1 MHEPQPLGPLTPDQF
16 RRIREIFESAL
27 EQPIADR
34 HAWLV
39 AVCGSDTA
47 LLQQVERMLVADDER
62 HHLLDRSADATY
74 EAASLACPA
83 CGATVV
89 ASQRFC
95 PSCGTPTAAG
105 GPLAEGRF
113 RAGALFAGRFRI
125 IALQGRG
132 GMGQVY
138 RAQDLELGQPVALK
152 FLTAFRSDE
161 RARNRLRK
169 EVRLARQISHPNV
182 CRVYDIGEASS
193 ELYLSMEYVDGED
206 LAGLLKRIG
215 RLPADK
221 GVDIAR
227 KLCAGL
233 SAAHARGVLHRDL
246 KPANIMIDSHG
257 EVRIMDFGLAAVAE
271 QQLDAADVRSGTP
284 AYMAPEQLDGRE
296 ATTRSDIY
304 ALGLVLYELFTGRPA
319 FEGKDAVELLRVRE
333 AHPSTTPSTLV
344 PDLDLAVERTILRCL
359 EPDPRMRPASAL
371 EVAASLPGGDP
382 LAEALAAGETPSP
395 DLVAAASP
403 DTVLRPAIALALVVA
418 IGVGLAGMLVL
429 TKQTQIVSMV
439 PMENPPEVLA
449 SKARD
454 IVRTLGYANPAAD
467 VAYGFR
473 DERGHIEYLAK
484 RITPETSRVAH
495 WKTMLGARPAPV
507 SFWYAQSQGPVVPLV
522 GPLFGRARPI
532 DMFPAVRNGVSVDL
546 DLDGRLLRFVISP
559 TGRRAGVTP
568 ADVPEWSRLF
578 TAAGLDR
585 EQFQTTA
592 SHPGSSTQGDTRV
605 AWTGSYSGRADL
617 PVNVL
622 ATASGGTVTSF
633 EVVFPWTNR
642 QPAFPQPTSRL
653 NAVIVIIF
661 AFGPILVARYNW
673 LSGRADVRGALR
685 IGAVAFLATLGFRLL
700 DAHDAINAFVT
711 RSILAFAAGQGAL
724 SGILYAALEPWVR
737 RWWPHAMIGWAR
749 VVAGRWRDPLVAR
762 DVLVAVCTVVALGC
776 VIRVALL
783 TSIHLGGLPQGV
795 SPSLGSDRPG
805 FVLANLEG
813 SRLTA
818 AALLHSIARGVPV
831 AASMFFVLAMF
842 RSLLRSPRLGIAAFV
857 VFAWAFTLFRAWAW
871 GSLQNWST
879 GAAVAVIVVA
889 VLTFV
894 ALRFGL
900 LVVVVMQCLAGFLGQ
915 AILTT
920 DFAEWY
926 GRSSLIAVLLVSV
939 LTIWAFRVSL
949 GSRLLL
955 TPRAVKA

>member
-1 MHEPQPLGPLTPDQF
+1 MHEPQPIGPLTPDQF
-16 RRIREIFESAL
+16 RRIREIFETAL
-27 EQPIADR
+27 EQPTADR

-39 AVCGSDTA
+39 ARCGSDTA

-74 EAASLACPA
+74 GAASLACPA
-83 CGATVV
+83 CGAMVI

-95 PSCGTPTAAG
+95 PSCGTPTGAV
-105 GPLAEGRF
+105 GPLTEGRF

-152 FLTAFRSDE
+152 FLTAFRSDQ
-161 RARNRLRK
+161 RARNRLRT

-182 CRVYDIGEASS
+182 CRVYDIGEATG

-221 GVDIAR
+221 GIDIAR
-227 KLCAGL
+227 KLCTGL
-233 SAAHARGVLHRDL
+233 AAAHARGVLHRDL
-246 KPANIMIDSHG
+246 KPGNIMIDSRG

-284 AYMAPEQLDGRE
+284 AYMAPEQLEGRE

-319 FEGKDAVELLRVRE
+319 FEGRDAAELLRLRE
-333 AHPSTTPSTLV
+333 AHPATTPSTLV
-344 PDLDLAVERTILRCL
+344 PDLDPAVERTILRCL

-371 EVAASLPGGDP
+371 EVAALLPGGDP

-403 DTVLRPAIALALVVA
+403 DTVVRPAVAVALVVL
-418 IGVGLAGMLVL
+418 IGVGLAGMLLL
-429 TKQTQIVSMV
+429 TKQTQMVSMV

-449 SKARD
+449 SRARD
-454 IVRTLGYANPAAD
+454 IVRTLGHADPAAD

-473 DERGHIEYLAK
+473 YERGHIEYLAE
-484 RITPETSRVAH
+484 RISSDRSRLAQ

-522 GPLFGRARPI
+522 GALFGRARPI
-532 DMFPAVRNGVSVDL
+532 DTFPAVRGGVSVDL

-559 TGRRAGVTP
+559 TGQRARATP

-578 TAAGLDR
+578 TAAGLDL
-585 EQFQTTA
+585 EHFKTTA
-592 SHPGSSTQGDTRV
+592 PQLGVSTQADARA
-605 AWTGSYSGRADL
+605 AWTGSYPESSDL
-617 PVNVL
+617 PVHVE
-622 ATASGGTVTSF
+622 ATASAGTVTSF

-642 QPAFPQPTSRL
+642 EPPLPQPTSYA
-653 NAVIVIIF
+653 NAVLVIIF
-661 AFGPILVARYNW
+661 SIGPILVARYNW

-685 IGAVAFLATLGFRLL
+685 IGAVAFLATLAFRLL

-724 SGILYAALEPWVR
+724 TGMLYVALEPWVR

-762 DVLVAVCTVVALGC
+762 DVLVAIATIVALGSAFG
-776 VIRVALL
+776 VAQLGSLL
-783 TSIHLGGLPQGV
+783 LGRRPEAIA
-795 SPSLGSDRPG
+795 PSLASERPG

-813 SRLTA
+813 SRFTA
-818 AALLHSIARGVPV
+818 ASLLHSVARGIPF
-831 AASMFFVLAMF
+831 AASIFFVLAMF
-842 RSLLRSPRLGIAAFV
+842 RSLVRKPWLGTGAFV
-857 VFAWAFTLFRAWAW
+857 VFAWSVTLFRAWAW
-871 GSLQNWST
+871 GGRPDWI
-879 GAAVAVIVVA
+879 AVAALTASVAIV
-889 VLTFV
+889 TCV

-900 LVVVVMQCLAGFLGQ
+900 LVVVVMECARRFVDHT
-915 AILTT
+915 IFTT
-920 DFAEWY
+920 DFAAWY
-926 GRSSLIAVLLVSV
+926 GRSSLLAVLVVSV

-949 GSRLLL
+949 GGRPLLN
-955 TPRAVKA
+955 PRAVKA